1 MTTYYVGSD
10 HSGNGDMECIN
21 RVVEILNQNGH
32 TATALGV
39 TPNLEK
45 DLAKGKGTTGVFIV
59 NGICIGTFDSCCNMV
74 KSGGCDKVIF
84 AIPKVL
90 YGGGL
95 KLPNELKTKKIP
107 IAHDDNFTPE
117 PRRSELDGNYTVS
130 EYCGEN
136 SQYVSYAYGDDCDQ
150 LAQSIMNGGEGGT
163 APTTESKGE
172 GSIMSG
178 WESIT
183 DLLKPLDG
191 EAMVVVRG
199 DAVIVQRIYPPSST
213 RLWVYEGFN
222 IVADSVKV
230 SDYSPEIYNTFVI
243 HWGASFENSFE
254 MCFEKHKELFGER
267 KTEIDAVYEVPMD
280 SEGTDNIIGES
291 STANTDATSNAE
303 TEEESENKDDD
314 GGLFG
319 FVSGF
324 FGGGDESSEQMEE
337 AKSQAESGA
346 TGEEEQTKEIPI
358 TDEAEAYLFGL
369 KQVGKARRKDGHKI
383 ECKVIGN
390 KRFEVGEWCRVYIP
404 SFNEDTIMFISKVS
418 HDSSADNEWITSLT
432 LVDYPPTLGSG
443 QSNSPKS
450 ESDSETATTD
460 GSSLNDATGDEGLG
474 DDATVDATTLNSEED
489 K

>member
-1 MTTYYVGSD
+1 MATYFVGSD

-21 RVVEILNQNGH
+21 RVVEILNNNGH

-45 DLAKGKGTTGVFIV
+45 DLSNGKGTIGVFIV

-74 KSGGCDKVIF
+74 KSGGCDRVIF

-95 KLPNELKTKKIP
+95 KLPDELKTKKIP

-130 EYCGEN
+130 EYCAEN

-163 APTTESKGE
+163 APSTESKGE

-199 DAVIVQRIYPPSST
+199 DAVIIKRIYPPSST

-267 KTEIDAVYEVPMD
+267 KTDVDAVYEVPMD
-280 SEGTDNIIGES
+280 SETGDNVMDT
-291 STANTDATSNAE
+291 STE
-303 TEEESENKDDD
+303 TTTGDNSQSQEESTDDED

-319 FVSGF
+319 FLGGF
-324 FGGGDESSEQMEE
+324 LGGDDKSKDVED
-337 AKSQAESGA
+337 AKAQAESGI
-346 TGEEEQTKEIPI
+346 TGEDEEQTKEIPI

-369 KQVGKARRKDGHKI
+369 KQVGKARRKDGHQI

-390 KRFEVGEWCRVYIP
+390 KRFEVGEWCRVFIP

-418 HDSSADNEWITSLT
+418 HDSGADSEWITSLT
-432 LVDYPPTLGSG
+432 LVDYPPSLGSG

-450 ESDSETATTD
+450 ESDDGTATTD
-460 GSSLNDATGDEGLG
+460 GSSLTDATGDGGLG
-474 DDATVDATTLNSEED
+474 DEGTVDASTLNSEED